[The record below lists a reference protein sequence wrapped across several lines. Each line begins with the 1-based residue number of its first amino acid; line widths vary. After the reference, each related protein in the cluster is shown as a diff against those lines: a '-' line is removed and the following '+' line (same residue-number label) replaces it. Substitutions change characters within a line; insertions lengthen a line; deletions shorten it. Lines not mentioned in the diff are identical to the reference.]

1 MKVFVYYNLH
11 KKCFSIKA
19 LTGEQKGRVI
29 AHADAVVLNDVEF
42 KVSESG
48 RQRVLKERRK
58 NVHAGV
64 AGFLV
69 SFSILNGEGLS
80 SKFNE
85 YTQLSTL
92 VTYDPYKY
100 NTFVNKKTLEPILNA
115 TRAYLIDKK
124 VFI

>member
-19 LTGEQKGRVI
+19 LSGEQKGKVI
-29 AHADAVVLNDVEF
+29 AHADAVVLDNVTF

-48 RQRVLKERRK
+48 RQRVLRERRK

-64 AGFLV
+64 VGTLV
-69 SFSILNGEGLS
+69 VYSILAENISLP
-80 SKFNE
+80 K
-85 YTQLSTL
+85 YKLPSTR

-100 NTFVNKKTLEPILNA
+100 SSFVYKDTEQPIATATHAVLIKKRIF
-115 TRAYLIDKK
+115 
-124 VFI
+124 V